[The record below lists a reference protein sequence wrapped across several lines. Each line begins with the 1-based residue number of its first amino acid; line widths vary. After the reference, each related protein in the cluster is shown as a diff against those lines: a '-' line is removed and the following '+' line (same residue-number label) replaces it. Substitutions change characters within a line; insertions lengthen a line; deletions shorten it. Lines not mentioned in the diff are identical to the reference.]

1 MTDEELKRQ
10 RPKYW
15 RDKNRRKWAKGSG
28 PIGIEA
34 MSYLLAN
41 PQEMLWD
48 DDTKKPVSVA
58 FIANCQALFLYRQL
72 MRGRYY
78 FACPIKP
85 TIEANNEEVK
95 G

>member
-1 MTDEELKRQ
+1 MTDEELNDH

-15 RDKNRRKWAKGSG
+15 REKNRRKWAKGSG

-48 DDTKKPVSVA
+48 DDMKKPVSVA
-58 FIANCQALFLYRQL
+58 FIANYQALLLYRHL
-72 MRGRYY
+72 GRGRYY
-78 FACPIKP
+78 FACPTKP
-85 TIEANNEEVK
+85 PIEADQREAK
-95 G
+95 A